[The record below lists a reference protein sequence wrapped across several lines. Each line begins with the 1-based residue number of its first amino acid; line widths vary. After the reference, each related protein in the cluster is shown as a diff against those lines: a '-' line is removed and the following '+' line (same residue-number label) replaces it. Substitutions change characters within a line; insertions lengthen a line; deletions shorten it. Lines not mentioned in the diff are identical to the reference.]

1 MENQFQL
8 FQDENSHQAV
18 RLRHSLSVSS
28 TVGQQHVSG
37 ADNRLASK
45 GPLSDRKALGNI
57 TNRGNATS
65 FSVGKNVLSSRTS
78 GFEGVG
84 KSRQAKQK
92 SDETQQD
99 IACDNTKRI
108 DSSTGDPEFSARLEE
123 LCREPVERAAGL
135 TWDEQEV
142 MNEIR
147 RTENMLQGLQSF
159 AASHK
164 RKISSQ
170 IDALEREKVRV
181 LDVVRVFSANAMDVV
196 VSS

>member
-8 FQDENSHQAV
+8 FQDENSHQPV

-45 GPLSDRKALGNI
+45 APLSDRKALGNI

-84 KSRQAKQK
+84 KSRQAKQ
-92 SDETQQD
+92 SNNQGQQD
-99 IACDNTKRI
+99 IACDSIKVVDN
-108 DSSTGDPEFSARLEE
+108 STGDPEFSARLEE

-135 TWDEQEV
+135 TWEEQEV

-147 RTENMLQGLQSF
+147 RTENMLQGLQNF

-164 RKISSQ
+164 KMISAQ
-170 IDALEREKVRV
+170 IEALERENVRAAH
-181 LDVVRVFSANAMDVV
+181 VFSVCLY
-196 VSS
+196 